1 MRALVNGPPDRAAA
15 SPAWQG
21 LRLRLG
27 LEGARWAIDQPALA
41 SLERAT
47 LVLAHTDDE
56 INTCGL
62 LSRLRAAGCTL
73 DIVVLTDG
81 AANPWTDRRV
91 VGNRTH
97 FECRTEELHASMRL
111 LEIGAA
117 LLPGFPDGALAA
129 HLPAATALVQR
140 HLEQTRPDLVITFE
154 PSGINGHP
162 DHVAAHRVTRDAL
175 AAAAIPATLA
185 MITPPPPFS
194 YALGSA
200 FRASE
205 RPTIATLSLTPDERE
220 RKARLVEAYPS
231 QARTLKLLLAGLPP
245 RTFFRLFPREWYLW
259 LPAERALAWARTA
272 ALPDPA

>member
-1 MRALVNGPPDRAAA
+1 MRALVSELERPALP
-15 SPAWQG
+15 SAWQG

-27 LEGARWAIDQPALA
+27 LEGVRWPVDAAALA
-41 SLERAT
+41 PIKRTT

-62 LSRLRAAGCTL
+62 LSRLRAAGSAL
-73 DIVVLTDG
+73 DLVVLTDG
-81 AANPWTDRRV
+81 AANPWTDLRV
-91 VGNRTH
+91 VGDRTH
-97 FECRTEELHASMRL
+97 FECRTEELRASMRL
-111 LEIGAA
+111 LDIGDAV
-117 LLPGFPDGALAA
+117 LPGFPDGGLEK

-140 HLEQTRPDLVITFE
+140 HLEASRPDLVITFE

-175 AAAAIPATLA
+175 AAAGISAGLA

-194 YALGSA
+194 YALGSRY
-200 FRASE
+200 RAGE
-205 RPTIATLSLTPDERE
+205 RPTIATLSLTPEERE

-231 QARTLKLLLAGLPP
+231 QAKTLKLLLGGLPP

-259 LPAERALAWARTA
+259 LPAERALAWARA
-272 ALPDPA
+272 AELPGPP